1 MCVCIGIISYPGN
14 RDSKGGAS
22 EAVSVT
28 VTLLPHVNY
37 VRNCHNQTKN
47 WRFHSPLMQK
57 VVRNNL
63 AMATIA
69 HCRVSTG
76 LGKDKRDYLA
86 AYKLWTIP
94 VRTRNFVSKKF

>member
-1 MCVCIGIISYPGN
+1 
-14 RDSKGGAS
+14 
-22 EAVSVT
+22 
-28 VTLLPHVNY
+28 
-37 VRNCHNQTKN
+37 
-47 WRFHSPLMQK
+47 MQK

-94 VRTRNFVSKKF
+94 VRTRNFVSKWF